1 MISATFFKTV
11 QGKNRGAKGE
21 RKWRKKIEE
30 EEGKDSEK
38 ERWRIKANVEKFNS

>member
-30 EEGKDSEK
+30 EEGKDRVRKRDGE
-38 ERWRIKANVEKFNS
+38 

>member
-21 RKWRKKIEE
+21 RKRRKKIEE
-30 EEGKDSEK
+30 EEGKGKESEK
-38 ERWRIKANVEKFNS
+38 ERDGEKKLM

>member
-21 RKWRKKIEE
+21 SGGRRLRRKKE
-30 EEGKDSEK
+30 KTKSEK